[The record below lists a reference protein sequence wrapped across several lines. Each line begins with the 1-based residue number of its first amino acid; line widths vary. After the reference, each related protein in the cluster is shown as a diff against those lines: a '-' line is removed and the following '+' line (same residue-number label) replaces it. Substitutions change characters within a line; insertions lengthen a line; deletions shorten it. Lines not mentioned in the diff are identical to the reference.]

1 MNRSEFEEFL
11 NRLNQI
17 ITEHLDNEQLGIPF
31 ICDKIGISRA
41 SLYNKLK
48 ALTDMGANDYI
59 TQIRMERAIWLILHT
74 ELSVNDIADKTGFST
89 ARYFSTVF
97 KQHTGC
103 SPTQYR
109 EKPPVSTQ

>member
-1 MNRSEFEEFL
+1 
-11 NRLNQI
+11 
-17 ITEHLDNEQLGIPF
+17 
-31 ICDKIGISRA
+31 
-41 SLYNKLK
+41 
-48 ALTDMGANDYI
+48 
-59 TQIRMERAIWLILHT
+59 MERAIWLILHT